1 MYNCKFISNK
11 CYQVVKEWKWDEHL
25 GSNPKISARHFELAF
40 QRVQPSVSVQERLRY
55 SKVHELIKSGVGA
68 IEALRKAFKNE
79 ESNL

>member
-1 MYNCKFISNK
+1 
-11 CYQVVKEWKWDEHL
+11 
-25 GSNPKISARHFELAF
+25 LAF
-40 QRVQPSVSVQERLRY
+40 QRVQPSVSVQDRLRY